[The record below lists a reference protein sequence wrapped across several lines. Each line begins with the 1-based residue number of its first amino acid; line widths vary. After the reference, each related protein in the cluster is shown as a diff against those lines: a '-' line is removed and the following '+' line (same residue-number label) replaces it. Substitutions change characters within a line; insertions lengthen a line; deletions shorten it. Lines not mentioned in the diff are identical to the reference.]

1 MKYRC
6 HLSDVSALRTLANV
20 LKCGQVIRAE
30 PQRNII
36 YRHHLSSAC
45 QRAGDIDSKMAIAHD
60 KVIVIDGQIIIAGSF
75 NFIKAA
81 PGEERREPAGD
92 PR

>member
-1 MKYRC
+1 
-6 HLSDVSALRTLANV
+6 
-20 LKCGQVIRAE
+20 
-30 PQRNII
+30 
-36 YRHHLSSAC
+36 
-45 QRAGDIDSKMAIAHD
+45 MAIAHD